1 MNDTTAVS
9 KTAGASRIRVVL
21 AALFL
26 IVALLALVAC
36 TQPTPV
42 VTPSTPAATP
52 APSVAATTPAP
63 SVAATTSALPAGL
76 TEEAAKDIYA
86 QQIESRANITHLAK
100 GEVSSISADKV
111 VVTGTDAN
119 VSITAKFSDGTQ
131 SPGTMRFVQRGG
143 AWYFFSITGLRP
155 DSVGGLAESTN
166 DAKALEASRSAATVL
181 AQNGFTTIDMDI
193 VKTIAT
199 QQSENQ
205 AIVAQLMDGTVN
217 MITMSAPQAG
227 TGTTTVPI
235 TVSGA
240 KGLVLKGSLVL
251 VNKTIDGKDLS
262 FVTGFKKQ

>member
-1 MNDTTAVS
+1 MKKAARVS
-9 KTAGASRIRVVL
+9 KTAT
-21 AALFL
+21 ALGVFL
-26 IVALLALVAC
+26 IVALLALAAC
-36 TQPTPV
+36 TQPATVP
-42 VTPSTPAATP
+42 TPSTPAAKP
-52 APSVAATTPAP
+52 APT
-63 SVAATTSALPAGL
+63 VAATTSALPAGL

-100 GEVSSISADKV
+100 GEVSSIVANKV
-111 VVTGTDAN
+111 VVKNAVAD
-119 VSITAKFSDGTQ
+119 VSITAKFSDRTQ
-131 SPGTMRFVQRGG
+131 APGTMRFVQRGG

-155 DSVGGLAESTN
+155 DSVGGLAKSTN

-205 AIVAQLMDGTVN
+205 AIVAQLMDRSAT
-217 MITMSAPQAG
+217 MITMSAPQPG

-235 TVSGA
+235 TVSGP
-240 KGLVLKGSLVL
+240 KGLSLKGSLVL
-251 VNKTIDGKDLS
+251 VNKTIDGKDLW